1 MSRLICILGL
11 LGAFLVPVHAQPDP
25 ATTYAWYRSNGGVLT
40 NSGGFV
46 TNWQNQATAGTPSTR
61 NLAIPGTAPIFLPLA
76 QGTNHAIRFAGT
88 NNIFAAVGSF
98 GALASNRTV
107 VACFKL
113 TGTNGGFLFDGSTH
127 SGMNRAQIRAGAW
140 QVGIQTSPIGNS
152 GNADP
157 VTLASV
163 HGVWQAHFFNFEP
176 VTGGTRI
183 THAMVNGASVTYTNA
198 NTNGLGGLILGENAS
213 QNLGLSADLGEVLIY
228 DRTLSGAEQLNLA
241 AYLTNKWQI
250 VPWLPPTLLSVAP
263 ANGTALGGT
272 LVTLTGSNFAPG
284 LTVKFGGVNAAS
296 VIFSNATTA
305 TAVTPG
311 NSPGLVNVEVV
322 NADSQSGVVS
332 NAFQFDAAP
341 APVVTAIA
349 PTNGTTLGGTLVSLS
364 GSNFAAGVT
373 VKFGGVSAASVSF
386 SNATLLT
393 AVTPALSAGPQHVE
407 VRNVDNQ
414 SFTATNAFT
423 AVAPPVAPP
432 DVSDVYAWFAGDATL
447 NVSGDNYS
455 VASWSNLGTAATN
468 ATFTQAGR
476 NLINLTGQPQKAYL
490 RFTNGAV
497 AGAVRFDGNDGLWA
511 AKGSFGTLTNDRTII
526 ALARISNAV
535 PQGFLFDS
543 TSTSPGYTRAL
554 VLSNNWQVSTTIGL
568 GSVTTNATAGTWQIH
583 SFVVG
588 TNSGLIQ
595 HFIDGNEVGN
605 ASVASPSYLTG
616 LMIGANVSQASGIW
630 ADVAEFMVF
639 NSALGA
645 VARANVEAYL
655 GAKWAGVVADTNA
668 PPPPAYL
675 PFVRVFSGGV
685 DGYTCFRIPAIV
697 TTANGTVIAMSDGRI
712 GSCGDIPTPLDLVI
726 KRSFDHGATWGPLQ
740 VVTDYGTAS
749 GDTDDYPFYGLSNI
763 TRVASGDAA
772 LLLDRTN
779 SRIWTLYDNG
789 GVSGGRKIKLEM
801 KYSDDDGATWS
812 SRIDVEAQNPG
823 IRPNYGEFLAG
834 PGNGVQLSEGPNAGR
849 LIFPVYSFGSPSASM
864 AIYSDDH
871 GATWQ
876 RSVNAVTNG
885 GEIQVAELPGGV
897 LLASMRDNGFSWG
910 GVRTFALSTNGGRN
924 WDLPYTNT
932 VSPPTM
938 ADPACQGN
946 IYRLTTTNDSN
957 ASRIIHANA
966 ASASGR
972 VNMTLRISYDEGQTW
987 PVSNQVYAAGSA
999 YSSVTK
1005 LANGDVGLLFEKDP
1019 YGSLDYARRSLAEIS
1034 GGLDSLPAYDIWAG
1048 QNFTAAQL
1056 SSPAISAPAADADGD
1071 GRTNGEE
1078 FLAGTDPNSAASF
1091 LQLNVAP
1098 AAGGTQLS
1106 FSAVSNKSYTVQY
1119 RDTLNGGT
1127 WQGLTNVAALPTNAL
1142 ITLPVSASGDT
1153 RFFRL
1158 ATPQLP

>member
-1 MSRLICILGL
+1 MSRFVSTSVL
-11 LGAFLVPVHAQPDP
+11 LGALVVQLYAQPDP
-25 ATTYAWYRSNGGVLT
+25 ATTYAWYRGNGGVLT

-46 TNWQNQATAGTPSTR
+46 TNWQNQATTGTPSTR
-61 NLAIPGTAPIFLPLA
+61 NLAIPGTAPVFLPNA
-76 QGTNHAIRFAGT
+76 VGTNHAVRFAGT

-98 GALASNRTV
+98 GALATNRTV

-127 SGMNRAQIRAGAW
+127 SGMNRAQIRSGAW
-140 QVGIQTSPIGNS
+140 QVGIQPSPIGNS

-157 VTLASV
+157 DTMAPVN
-163 HGVWQAHFFNFEP
+163 GVWQAHFFNFEP
-176 VTGGTRI
+176 LTSGTRI
-183 THAMVNGASVTYTNA
+183 THSMVNGASLTYTNA

-213 QNLGLSADLGEVLIY
+213 QNLGLSADIGEVLIY
-228 DRTLSGAEQLNLA
+228 DRTLSGAEQQNLA

-250 VPWLPPTLLSVAP
+250 VPLLPPVLLSVAP
-263 ANGTALGGT
+263 TNGSALGGT

-296 VIFSNATTA
+296 ASFSNATTA

-311 NSPGLVNVEVV
+311 SSPGLVNVEVV
-322 NADSQSGVVS
+322 SADSQSGVLS

-341 APVVTAIA
+341 APVVTGVL
-349 PTNGTTLGGTLVSLS
+349 PTNGTTLGGTLVSIT
-364 GSNFAAGVT
+364 GSNFAAGAT
-373 VKFGGVSAASVSF
+373 VKFSGVSAASVSF

-414 SFTATNAFT
+414 FFTATNAFT

-432 DVSDVYAWFAGDATL
+432 AASDVYAWFAGDASL

-455 VASWSNLGTAATN
+455 VASWSNLGAAATN
-468 ATFTQAGR
+468 AAYTQAGR
-476 NLINLTGQPQKAYL
+476 DLINLTSQPQKAYL
-490 RFTNGAV
+490 RFANGSP
-497 AGAVRFDGNDGLWA
+497 AGAVRFDGNDGIWA

-554 VLSNNWQVSTTIGL
+554 VLSNNWQVSTTAGL
-568 GSVTTNATAGTWQIH
+568 GSVTTNATTGAWQVH
-583 SFVVG
+583 SFVVS
-588 TNSGLIQ
+588 TNSGLIR
-595 HFIDGNEVGN
+595 HFIDGNEVGS
-605 ASVASPSYLTG
+605 ASVTAPGFLAG
-616 LMIGANVSQASGIW
+616 LMIGANVSQGSGIW

-645 VARANVEAYL
+645 VARENVEAYL

-740 VVTDYGTAS
+740 VVTDYGTAN
-749 GDTDDYPFYGLSNI
+749 GDVDNYPFYGLSNI

-779 SRIWTLYDNG
+779 GRIWTLYDNG

-812 SRIDVEAQNPG
+812 SRIDVESANPG
-823 IRPNYGEFLAG
+823 IRPGYGEFLTG
-834 PGNGVQLSEGPNAGR
+834 PGNGVQLSEGPNSGR
-849 LIFPVYSFGSPSASM
+849 LIFPVYSYGSPSASM
-864 AIYSDDH
+864 VIYSDDH

-876 RSVNAVTNG
+876 RSLNAVTNG
-885 GEIQVAELPGGV
+885 GEIQVAELTGGV

-910 GVRTFALSTNGGRN
+910 GVRTFAISTNGGRN

-932 VSPPTM
+932 INPPTL

-957 ASRIIHANA
+957 ASRLVHANA

-1019 YGSLDYARRSLAEIS
+1019 YGNLDYARRSVFDIS
-1034 GGLDSLPAYDIWAG
+1034 GGADLLPAYDVWAG
-1048 QNFTAAQL
+1048 QNFTPAQL
-1056 SSPAISAPAADADGD
+1056 SNPAISGPSADADGD
-1071 GRTNGEE
+1071 GRTNWEE
-1078 FLAGTDPNSAASF
+1078 FMAGTNPNSAASF
-1091 LQLNVAP
+1091 LQINVAP
-1098 AAGGTQLS
+1098 VPAGAQLS

-1119 RDTLNGGT
+1119 RDTLNSGG
-1127 WQGLTNVAALPTNAL
+1127 WQVFSNLSALPSNAS
-1142 ITLPVSASGDT
+1142 ITLPVATTNSS
-1153 RFFRL
+1153 RLFRL